1 MFFTKEDV
9 SLFGENYI
17 SEGLANGT
25 IYAIDND
32 TYINSEDVEN
42 ALKKFK
48 IVEVLT
54 PNGKEY
60 CKREIAL
67 IEKEKGS
74 LYVVSG
80 VFVSPEYF
88 EKGIQDGS
96 IIVCDICG
104 DYEFKS
110 ESAHIETGINV
121 CKRCARRSY
130 AQCEDCGK
138 WYPKSLIINVGGHK
152 YCGGCISSHAYQCP
166 HCGRYHLL
174 DVPRHTVYVSNFNT
188 EEWCDNC
195 YNNDTTECCD
205 CHRTFASSSIGSDHR
220 CYECRTAANRN
231 YINSYGYRPTPI
243 FYGANQEGDN
253 GLFYGIELETDK
265 GDASKFSRDLR
276 VVNEVYCKHDGS
288 LSSNGCEV
296 VSHPATLTY
305 HMNSNLWQSVNNYA
319 IQDGMRSHDTT
330 TCGFHIHISRKP
342 FKDNNVSNYEE
353 KIALA
358 FEKFWP
364 QWVTFSRRKESSL
377 NQWASRYDETTI
389 DGLREEMKYA
399 SRYHSV
405 NVRNANTIEIRIFRG
420 TLKVETIKATIWAVA
435 NIAERILAGWSPES
449 ATTFRELFD
458 MDNAPSFF
466 TEYLDAK
473 NL

>member
-60 CKREIAL
+60 RKREIAL

-174 DVPRHTVYVSNFNT
+174 DVPMIQLNVAIVTERLLVAVLEVTTDVTNAELLQIATTLILMVIVLLLSSMVQTKKVTTAFSTV
-188 EEWCDNC
+188 
-195 YNNDTTECCD
+195 
-205 CHRTFASSSIGSDHR
+205 SSSK
-220 CYECRTAANRN
+220 
-231 YINSYGYRPTPI
+231 PI
-243 FYGANQEGDN
+243 RVMLAS
-253 GLFYGIELETDK
+253 LAET
-265 GDASKFSRDLR
+265 
-276 VVNEVYCKHDGS
+276 
-288 LSSNGCEV
+288 
-296 VSHPATLTY
+296 
-305 HMNSNLWQSVNNYA
+305 
-319 IQDGMRSHDTT
+319 
-330 TCGFHIHISRKP
+330 
-342 FKDNNVSNYEE
+342 
-353 KIALA
+353 
-358 FEKFWP
+358 
-364 QWVTFSRRKESSL
+364 
-377 NQWASRYDETTI
+377 
-389 DGLREEMKYA
+389 
-399 SRYHSV
+399 
-405 NVRNANTIEIRIFRG
+405 
-420 TLKVETIKATIWAVA
+420 
-435 NIAERILAGWSPES
+435 
-449 ATTFRELFD
+449 
-458 MDNAPSFF
+458 
-466 TEYLDAK
+466 
-473 NL
+473 